1 MLRPVSAEIYI
12 PVLEAWGLT
21 ETSPCVTATTKAT
34 PWKSGHVGLPL
45 PGVKVRIDGNQE
57 ILIKGPNVME
67 GYLHDPEA
75 TAHTISEDGWLYSG
89 DLGEWTKDGLR
100 LLGRRDGTFKLTTGE
115 KVHSL
120 RVETALVNESP
131 YVDQAV
137 VVGSG
142 KDYVAALVY
151 PDLGALRAWAADHH
165 VRTHDLLREEAVKD
179 LYAVELA
186 RVNPQIEIKYERLRR
201 VVLADRPPTVESGE
215 LTPSGK
221 LVRKRVLENF
231 KNGIDALF
239 QAAPPPEIIKV
250 QSEPQRTVSSET

>member
-1 MLRPVSAEIYI
+1 
-12 PVLEAWGLT
+12 
-21 ETSPCVTATTKAT
+21 
-34 PWKSGHVGLPL
+34 VGLPL

-67 GYLHDPEA
+67 GYLHDAEA

-89 DLGEWTKDGLR
+89 DLGEWTKDGLH

-131 YVDQAV
+131 YINQAV

-151 PDLGALRAWAADHH
+151 PDLGVLRAWAADHG
-165 VRTHDLLREEAVKD
+165 VLLDDLLHEAAVKE
-179 LYAVELA
+179 LYAAELA
-186 RVNPQIEIKYERLRR
+186 RVNPQIEIKYERVKRA
-201 VVLADRPPTVESGE
+201 VLADRPPSVEGGE

-221 LVRKRVLENF
+221 LVRKRVLDNF
-231 KNGIDALF
+231 KNAVDALF
-239 QAAPPPEIIKV
+239 QSEPPPEVIQV
-250 QSEPQRTVSSET
+250 QSELQRTATSET